1 MNGERNIDDD
11 VQSYIDTL
19 ALHFNEGYCEGR
31 QAERKK
37 LLESG
42 WLTIKDID
50 EVRQAAQSPC
60 QKCKYHYSEMK
71 MPCQKKNSCE
81 KLEKQ
86 ILALNILNYLDK

>member
-1 MNGERNIDDD
+1 MSSKRNIDDD

-19 ALHFNEGYCEGR
+19 ALHFDEGYCEGR

-42 WLTIKDID
+42 WLAIKDID
-50 EVRQAAQSPC
+50 EVKRAAISPC
-60 QKCKYHYSEMK
+60 SKCKYRYSEMK
-71 MPCQKKNSCE
+71 MPCPKKDSCE